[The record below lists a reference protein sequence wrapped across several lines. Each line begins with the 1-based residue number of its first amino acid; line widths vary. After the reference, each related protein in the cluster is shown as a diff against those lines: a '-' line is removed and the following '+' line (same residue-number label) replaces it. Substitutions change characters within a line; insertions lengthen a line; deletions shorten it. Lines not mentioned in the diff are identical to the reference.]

1 MMLTAMFH
9 QEKVSVDFFFAETYN
24 RDIKERLMSGCVGHS
39 SRIIRFLKKEPL
51 RTVGGSFFCQLKI
64 EQNRNDAANQRCR
77 CEHKR

>member
-9 QEKVSVDFFFAETYN
+9 QKKVSVDFFFDETYN

-51 RTVGGSFFCQLKI
+51 RTAGGSFLI
-64 EQNRNDAANQRCR
+64 EKGNRRFAYSPFAMR
-77 CEHKR
+77 

>member
-39 SRIIRFLKKEPL
+39 P
-51 RTVGGSFFCQLKI
+51 VFFQL
-64 EQNRNDAANQRCR
+64 EEGAAANRGR
-77 CEHKR
+77 FFFLSTKD